1 MHRPCGRRGPSESER
16 GRRGPSKNERRVSVL
31 DLPPGV
37 GLLGT
42 PLATFHA
49 PKRAKRLAWGGT
61 IVVAVLLVV
70 TWYFV
75 SQHGWRR
82 GTSTMVILP
91 VALLL
96 FTGLAVA
103 VRTARVAITRDGI
116 RWGWTA
122 LSFTQSASR
131 IVMAHI
137 YTDGIAFQATRGS
150 KWFLAARD
158 WERFD
163 VLVRQVRRAELP
175 TTDHDGKAPFRQRL
189 QSYGR
194 VLDSLV
200 VFSVIA
206 AVAVV
211 SWAA

>member
-1 MHRPCGRRGPSESER
+1 M
-16 GRRGPSKNERRVSVL
+16 SVL

-37 GLLGT
+37 GLVGT

-49 PKRAKRLAWGGT
+49 PRRAKRLAWIGT
-61 IVVAVLLVV
+61 ILVLVLLVV

-75 SQHGWRR
+75 SRRIWWRR
-82 GTSTMVILP
+82 GTSTMVVLP
-91 VALLL
+91 VMFLL

-103 VRTARVAITRDGI
+103 VRTARIAITRDGI

-137 YTDGIAFQATRGS
+137 YTDGIALQMKRGS
-150 KWFLAARD
+150 QWFLSAHD
-158 WERFD
+158 WDRFD
-163 VLVRQVRRAELP
+163 MLARQVRRADLP
-175 TTDHDGKAPFRQRL
+175 ATEYDRKAPLRQRL

-194 VLDSLV
+194 VLDLLV
-200 VFSVIA
+200 IGSVIA
-206 AVAVV
+206 AMIVA